1 MNMDGFLEKTGTCMR
16 LMPVLLGGSVSLELP
31 PINQSFWKRLRRHKA
46 AQLAW
51 RRYIL
56 SKRLEALSR
65 SPYDQD
71 DREWDAR
78 IGRYL

>member
-1 MNMDGFLEKTGTCMR
+1 MDGRSVKTETCI
-16 LMPVLLGGSVSLELP
+16 LLTPQKLHGGSVPFNAEL
-31 PINQSFWKRLRRHKA
+31 NFWARLRRRKA
-46 AQLAW
+46 NELAW

-56 SKRLEALSR
+56 SKRLEAFSR

-71 DREWDAR
+71 DSDWDAR

>member
-1 MNMDGFLEKTGTCMR
+1 MALIR
-16 LMPVLLGGSVSLELP
+16 PWLGGSVSLELP
-31 PINQSFWKRLRRHKA
+31 PINQSFWKRLRRWKA
-46 AQLAW
+46 HELAW

-56 SKRLEALSR
+56 SQRLEAARR

-78 IGRYL
+78 TGRYL

>member
-1 MNMDGFLEKTGTCMR
+1 MGGRSDKTETSTA
-16 LMPVLLGGSVSLELP
+16 LIPLKLLGGSVLRNAEL
-31 PINQSFWKRLRRHKA
+31 SFWARLRRRKA
-46 AQLAW
+46 NELAW

-65 SPYDQD
+65 SPYDTD
-71 DREWDAR
+71 DREWDSR

>member
-1 MNMDGFLEKTGTCMR
+1 MDGRLAKTATSTALIQSKPG
-16 LMPVLLGGSVSLELP
+16 GGSVLRDAEL
-31 PINQSFWKRLRRHKA
+31 SFWARLRRRKA
-46 AQLAW
+46 NELAW

-71 DREWDAR
+71 DHEWDAR

>member
-1 MNMDGFLEKTGTCMR
+1 MDGRLDKTATSIAPIQ
-16 LMPVLLGGSVSLELP
+16 LKQLGGSVSLELP
-31 PINQSFWKRLRRHKA
+31 PIDQSFWKRLRRRKA